1 MRQDNYYSILGIPF
15 HANSID
21 IKKAY
26 RRKELLYHPDTHHH
40 DEHKA
45 AKFQLVQM
53 AYLTLSNTDK
63 RAEYNRTF
71 FAKQDTIKIK
81 FHHSAEALIESVIK
95 INKSLSS
102 QNQFFINRD
111 WLINECLHSLSEQH
125 QQLFTH
131 NGKLKTLL
139 FKEQAKSFNY
149 LSFKEIK
156 QFENVW
162 IQFAKEDHNLIQSI
176 KVFFNNKKNE
186 SLWEN
191 NKTLMAILIGA
202 FITFLIMKG

>member
-26 RRKELLYHPDTHHH
+26 RRKALLYHPDTHHH

-102 QNQFFINRD
+102 QISAAAKIKGVIYLDQLPKSALDKVSRQE
-111 WLINECLHSLSEQH
+111 LASLVLRE
-125 QQLFTH
+125 
-131 NGKLKTLL
+131 GK
-139 FKEQAKSFNY
+139 
-149 LSFKEIK
+149 
-156 QFENVW
+156 
-162 IQFAKEDHNLIQSI
+162 
-176 KVFFNNKKNE
+176 
-186 SLWEN
+186 
-191 NKTLMAILIGA
+191 
-202 FITFLIMKG
+202 